1 MINSALT
8 YLLNTTGNASLG
20 FNVQGLDLLNEGFL
34 ILALQTQ
41 EEMESGVHARSK
53 YQKLCS

>member
-1 MINSALT
+1 MSEGFGLINSALT

-34 ILALQTQ
+34 ILAL
-41 EEMESGVHARSK
+41 
-53 YQKLCS
+53 